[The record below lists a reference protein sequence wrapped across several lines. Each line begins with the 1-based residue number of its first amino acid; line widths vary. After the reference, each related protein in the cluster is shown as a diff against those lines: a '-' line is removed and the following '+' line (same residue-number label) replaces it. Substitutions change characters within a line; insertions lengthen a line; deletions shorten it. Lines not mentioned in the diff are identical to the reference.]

1 MATLSFARS
10 TRSVLIC
17 GVTDLLEERTTTVAF
32 VSLADCGFS
41 HTLGRLE
48 QRRWKKTTLRWG
60 LAGLLSVLVPA
71 GSATALQWARTPA
84 YEPAR
89 PKPKPPRFE
98 RQLDMGAFLK
108 GNLHTHTN
116 RSDGDSPP
124 EDAIAWY
131 RKHGYAFLAITD
143 HNRLT
148 DARTFA
154 SLQDDKFRLLNGEEI
169 TMKGAGRQVHVNA
182 LCTKTRIG
190 GGTFHSAAE
199 ALAWA
204 TARVSAQGGVAIVN
218 HPNFDRA
225 LVAADLL
232 ASEEAPLLEVMSGHP
247 YVYSLG
253 TATRPS
259 HEALWDSV
267 LGAGARMM
275 GVAVDDVHHLRVDA
289 DPPAYAGRGWVQV
302 AAPRNDPEA
311 ICDALKRGQLYAST
325 GVVLEKIRVTEKTY
339 AVWPAEAGATV
350 SFYGQ
355 GGRLLAERGPLI
367 GGASASYALLRGDR
381 YVRAKVVGRDSSAA
395 WTPAVFATAELETET
410 R

>member
-1 MATLSFARS
+1 
-10 TRSVLIC
+10 
-17 GVTDLLEERTTTVAF
+17 
-32 VSLADCGFS
+32 
-41 HTLGRLE
+41 
-48 QRRWKKTTLRWG
+48 
-60 LAGLLSVLVPA
+60 
-71 GSATALQWARTPA
+71 
-84 YEPAR
+84 
-89 PKPKPPRFE
+89 
-98 RQLDMGAFLK
+98 MGPFLK

-131 RKHGYAFLAITD
+131 RRHGYAFLAITD

-204 TARVSAQGGVAIVN
+204 TSRVSAQGGVAIVN

-225 LVAADLL
+225 LVATDLL

-302 AAPRNDPEA
+302 SASRNDPEV

-325 GVVLEKIRVTEKTY
+325 GVVLERVRVTEKSY

-367 GGASASYALLRGDR
+367 GGASASYALSRGDR
-381 YVRAKVVGRDSSAA
+381 YVRAKVVGHDNSAA
-395 WTPAVFATAELETET
+395 WTPAVFATAEL
-410 R
+410 